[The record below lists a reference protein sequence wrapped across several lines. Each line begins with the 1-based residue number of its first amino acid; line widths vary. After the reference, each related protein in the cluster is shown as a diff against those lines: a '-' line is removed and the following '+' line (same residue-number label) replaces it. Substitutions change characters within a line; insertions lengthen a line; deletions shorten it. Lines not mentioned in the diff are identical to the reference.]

1 MSTIEDRLSAALG
14 ARADLVQP
22 EDLRPAQVPG
32 PPASVTWLR
41 HPATYVAVAAACAAV
56 IAAPFLVGGG
66 DGGTVPTPAP
76 DVPSVV
82 PTELPPLVDVGG
94 DWPANDG
101 ATRVDVDGDGT
112 PDDVRV
118 RLEPGEPLIGPRLRV
133 EAELSSTGALV
144 WAVLDSGEV
153 SANIGDAVQLDEDPG
168 LEITVYRDG
177 LDFAVLDLAGDRL
190 VEPTAPG
197 TPRLLNGAVAEQ
209 GTGRGFESRVWV
221 DQGALYSYLSEDSF
235 SGPEPLGTP
244 VLYPVSVTSWSI
256 SEGRLV
262 PSAPARR
269 CIDVVNVTDSGDHP
283 PLADCTD
290 AGGPSGTGVPAL
302 FPEVEGL
309 VGLGGSFEAEVDGG
323 VATIA
328 LEGTARDG
336 IGTVEEGD
344 AELVVTLPGGESRRW
359 AVPAGWEPAVTTA
372 PALFP
377 GGGVGFLVR
386 QEGGD
391 NTTMTLVTLR
401 GRQLAATRTEGEVP
415 FGNGF
420 VGASPRTYRTWIGP
434 DGVLWTRVA
443 QEVGADEQ
451 TVYRWAL
458 GGTVSMGAPSTLQ
471 PLREGCF
478 AIDASDPASTPLDR
492 C

>member
-1 MSTIEDRLSAALG
+1 MSTIEDRLSAALE

-41 HPATYVAVAAACAAV
+41 HPATYVAAAAACAAV
-56 IAAPFLVGGG
+56 IAAPFLVSGG
-66 DGGTVPTPAP
+66 DGGTERSPAP
-76 DVPSVV
+76 PPSSVV

-94 DWPANDG
+94 DWPAPDG
-101 ATRVDVDGDGT
+101 ATRADVDGDGI

-133 EAELSSTGALV
+133 EAELSSTGDLV
-144 WAVLDSGEV
+144 WAVIDSGEV
-153 SANIGDAVQLDEDPG
+153 SANIGDVVQLDEDPG
-168 LEITVYRDG
+168 LELTVYRDG
-177 LDFAVLDLAGDRL
+177 LDFAVLDLLDDRL
-190 VEPTAPG
+190 VEPTAPE
-197 TPRLLNGAVAEQ
+197 TPRLLNGVVEEQ

-221 DQGALYSYLSEDSF
+221 DQGALFSYLSDDSF
-235 SGPEPLGTP
+235 TGPEPLETP
-244 VLYPVSVTSWSI
+244 VVYPVSVTSWSI

-269 CIDVVNVTDSGDHP
+269 CIDVVTVTDSGFLP
-283 PLADCTD
+283 PLADCAD
-290 AGGPSGTGVPAL
+290 SGGASGTGVPEL
-302 FPEVEGL
+302 FPEEEGL
-309 VGLGGSFEAEVDGG
+309 VGLGGSFESEIDGR
-323 VATIA
+323 VVTVA

-336 IGTVEEGD
+336 TGTVEEGD
-344 AELVVTLPGGESRRW
+344 AELVVTFPGGRTARW
-359 AVPAGWEPAVTTA
+359 PVGAGWEPAVTTA
-372 PALFP
+372 PAIFP
-377 GGGVGFLVR
+377 GGGAGFLVR

-391 NTTMTLVTLR
+391 NTTMSLVTVR
-401 GRQLAATRTEGEVP
+401 GDRLTATLTEGEVP

-420 VGASPRTYRTWIGP
+420 VGASARTYRTWIGP